1 MIALYSLLLIL
12 LVGTHFLLRRRVAA
26 LEKKYARV
34 AKEADELLRQ
44 PIYRE
49 GNSNRLDPFL
59 TAKRQYR
66 LGLLAQKRDQVEARY
81 TAWQGRAEKFGA
93 VVARVRGWKGK
104 KLPYT
109 FGVLDVACALAL
121 IDYLGAG
128 QYVNARAMLQAVSS
142 LFAR

>member
-59 TAKRQYR
+59 TAKRQFQ
-66 LGLLAQKRDQVEARY
+66 LGQLAARRDRVEARY
-81 TAWQGRAEKFGA
+81 AAWQDFTDRFGKFL
-93 VVARVRGWKGK
+93 VRVRHWKGR

-109 FGVLDVACALAL
+109 FGVLDFAGALAL
-121 IDYLGAG
+121 IDYFGAG
-128 QYVNARAMLQAVSS
+128 HYVNARAMLQAVTQF
-142 LFAR
+142 FAR

>member
-1 MIALYSLLLIL
+1 MIALYSFLLIL
-12 LVGTHFLLRRRVAA
+12 LGGTYFLLRRRVAV

-34 AKEADELLRQ
+34 AREADDLLRQ
-44 PIYRE
+44 PVYRE
-49 GNSNRLDPFL
+49 GNSGRTDPFL
-59 TAKRQYR
+59 NAKRQYR

-81 TAWQGRAEKFGA
+81 TACQERAERFGRL
-93 VVARVRGWKGK
+93 VARVRGWKGR

-128 QYVNARAMLQAVSS
+128 HYVNARGLLQVVAS